1 MGIRWRWKGAA
12 AGARFSSVGG
22 GGIVYMCGGV
32 GRGQGCGLL
41 VLTTR
46 RKGEQV
52 NLVVEL

>member
-1 MGIRWRWKGAA
+1 MEEGSCWGQVLECW
-12 AGARFSSVGG
+12 GG
-22 GGIVYMCGGV
+22 RIVYMCGGV